1 MFSGFEL
8 GRTVFT
14 GAPLSGLCCRPEVG
28 CPPNG
33 CAAAAPNASRNAS
46 SGGGGGGGCVPKD
59 NPCRAA
65 FELYHQWY
73 RQPRISFEIPTDLS
87 PTFSD
92 LSRRFPDGCGV
103 WRRDKECPP
112 RESWDPATTLWA
124 VRGMGGGHWTS
135 HDTGYNTV
143 DNAVS

>member
-14 GAPLSGLCCRPEVG
+14 GAPLTGLCCRPEVG

-33 CAAAAPNASRNAS
+33 CAAAAPN
-46 SGGGGGGGCVPKD
+46 GGGGGGCVPKD

-73 RQPRISFEIPTDLS
+73 DNRVLHSKPQQISAQLS
-87 PTFSD
+87 PI
-92 LSRRFPDGCGV
+92 SRGVFLMGCGAGTRSALRV
-103 WRRDKECPP
+103 RAGTP
-112 RESWDPATTLWA
+112 RPRSGRCAAWEVATGPATTPA
-124 VRGMGGGHWTS
+124 TTPS
-135 HDTGYNTV
+135 TTP
-143 DNAVS
+143 

>member
-14 GAPLSGLCCRPEVG
+14 GAPLTGLCCRPEVG

-46 SGGGGGGGCVPKD
+46 GGGGGGCVPKD

-73 RQPRISFEIPTDLS
+73 RHRGFRSKSQQILAQLS
-87 PTFSD
+87 PI
-92 LSRRFPDGCGV
+92 SRGV
-103 WRRDKECPP
+103 FLTAWRLEQGQGVP
-112 RESWDPATTLWA
+112 SA
-124 VRGMGGGHWTS
+124 
-135 HDTGYNTV
+135 
-143 DNAVS
+143 

>member
-14 GAPLSGLCCRPEVG
+14 GAPLTGLCCRPEVG

-33 CAAAAPNASRNAS
+33 CAAAAPNAS
-46 SGGGGGGGCVPKD
+46 SGEGGGCVPKD

-73 RQPRISFEIPTDLS
+73 
-87 PTFSD
+87 
-92 LSRRFPDGCGV
+92 V
-103 WRRDKECPP
+103 
-112 RESWDPATTLWA
+112 
-124 VRGMGGGHWTS
+124 
-135 HDTGYNTV
+135 
-143 DNAVS
+143 

>member
-14 GAPLSGLCCRPEVG
+14 GAPLTGLCCRPEVG

-33 CAAAAPNASRNAS
+33 CAAAAPNASRNS
-46 SGGGGGGGCVPKD
+46 SRGGGGGCVPKD

-73 RQPRISFEIPTDLS
+73 DNRVLHSKPQQISAQLS
-87 PTFSD
+87 PIPRGV
-92 LSRRFPDGCGV
+92 LPDGRGGLEQGQGV
-103 WRRDKECPP
+103 
-112 RESWDPATTLWA
+112 PAA
-124 VRGMGGGHWTS
+124 
-135 HDTGYNTV
+135 
-143 DNAVS
+143 

>member
-14 GAPLSGLCCRPEVG
+14 GAPLTGLCCRPEVG

-73 RQPRISFEIPTDLS
+73 DERGLCCCRNSNRSQPSFLRS
-87 PTFSD
+87 LAAFS
-92 LSRRFPDGCGV
+92 LTGGSEQGQGV
-103 WRRDKECPP
+103 
-112 RESWDPATTLWA
+112 PAA
-124 VRGMGGGHWTS
+124 
-135 HDTGYNTV
+135 
-143 DNAVS
+143 